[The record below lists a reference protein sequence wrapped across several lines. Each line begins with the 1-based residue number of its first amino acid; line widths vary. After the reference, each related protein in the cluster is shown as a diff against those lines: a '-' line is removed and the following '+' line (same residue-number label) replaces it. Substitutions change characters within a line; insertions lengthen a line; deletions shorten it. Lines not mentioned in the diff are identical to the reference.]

1 MDGTAHEQ
9 NREVDALVVGAGFSG
24 IYSLYKLRKELDEAV
39 AIEKAA
45 GMGTRTGQG
54 GPGMLDADEDCN
66 NRPFVSLAGQP
77 GAARGDLGKQLPV
90 HQGRVG

>member
-24 IYSLYKLRKELDEAV
+24 IYSLYKLRKELGIEAV

-54 GPGMLDADEDCN
+54 GPGMLDA
-66 NRPFVSLAGQP
+66 
-77 GAARGDLGKQLPV
+77 
-90 HQGRVG
+90 